1 MGLTSGPTL
10 TVDATVKTA
19 TLLSSVLP
27 GFGQL
32 ALGKNRTGVAFI
44 GTFCFLAFL
53 HWPLRLP
60 RSYFGLLPLLFAMEG
75 LFVVSACHALLSPSL
90 QSPRASRWA
99 IALVLPVAFLSSFE
113 HCTVLS
119 LSARF
124 P

>member
-10 TVDATVKTA
+10 TVDATLKTARSRRAIA

-53 HWPLRLP
+53 YWPLRLP
-60 RSYFGLLPLLFAMEG
+60 RSYFGLQALLLAMAA
-75 LFVVSACHALLSPSL
+75 LFVVSAWHALRSPSL
-90 QSPRASRWA
+90 QSPRAS
-99 IALVLPVAFLSSFE
+99 
-113 HCTVLS
+113 
-119 LSARF
+119 
-124 P
+124 